1 MRVLLVTQYFYPE
14 NFKSNDIAL
23 ELTKRGHD
31 VTVLTGLP
39 NYPEG
44 KIYESYGFFKKTKE
58 NCLEIKIIR
67 TWLVPRGKGG
77 GIRLFLNYFSWA
89 FFASIRAVFLSFQKQ
104 FDVILVH
111 EPSPITQGFPAIV
124 VSKIQKIPLH
134 FWVLDLWPESL
145 TSAGGIKN
153 KYVLSIFTKMVKYIY
168 NNSDTILISSKGFK
182 ESILEK
188 GDYNDKLVYFPNWA
202 EDSILEGSLN
212 YPIPD
217 LPKGFKIIFAGNIGV
232 AQDVNSIIK
241 AALILKKRTN
251 IHFVFIGDGRSK
263 VDLED
268 FVIENNLNQTVHFL
282 GRFPIIAMKTFFNQA
297 DVLLVSLKDELIFN
311 LTVPAK
317 LQAYLCTQKPILGML
332 NGEGASIISDANC
345 GLFAKAGDFKGL
357 SEKIVELYEMSNE
370 QRNILGRNGFEYF
383 KKNFTMSK
391 CIDNLECI
399 LKRKYSKRLKFRS

>member
-1 MRVLLVTQYFYPE
+1 MKQINEMRVLLVTQYFYPE

-23 ELTKRGHD
+23 ELTKRGHE

-44 KIYESYGFFKKTKE
+44 KIHENYGFFKRTKE
-58 NCLEIKIIR
+58 NYQGVKVIR

-89 FFASIRAVFLSFQKQ
+89 FFASIRAFFLSFQKK

-124 VSKIQKIPLH
+124 VKKIQKIPLH

-145 TSAGGIKN
+145 TSAGGINN
-153 KYVLSIFTKMVKYIY
+153 KYVLSFFTKMVKYIY
-168 NNSDTILISSKGFK
+168 NNSDKILVSSKGFK
-182 ESILEK
+182 ESIVAK
-188 GDYNDKLVYFPNWA
+188 GNYNDKLVYFPNWA
-202 EDSILEGSLN
+202 EDSILKGNSN

-217 LPKGFKIIFAGNIGV
+217 LPTGFKIIFAGNIGV
-232 AQDVNSIIK
+232 AQDVNSVIK
-241 AALILKKRTN
+241 TALILKEKTD

-263 VDLED
+263 VQLEN
-268 FVIENNLNQTVHFL
+268 FVLDNDLNQTVHFL
-282 GRFPIIAMKTFFNQA
+282 GRFPIDAMKTFFNQA

-311 LTVPAK
+311 VTVPAK

-332 NGEGASIISDANC
+332 NGEGAAIINDANC
-345 GLFAKAGDFKGL
+345 GLSVNAGDSNGL
-357 SEKIVELYEMSNE
+357 AEKTRQLYEMSIE
-370 QRNILGRNGFEYF
+370 ERNNLGNNGFEYYEQ
-383 KKNFTMSK
+383 NFTMNK
-391 CIDNLECI
+391 CIDNLEFI
-399 LKRKYSKRLKFRS
+399 LKKQY

>member
-23 ELTKRGHD
+23 ELTKRGHE

-44 KIYESYGFFKKTKE
+44 KIHKDYGFFKRTKE
-58 NCLEIKIIR
+58 NFQGVNVIR
-67 TWLVPRGKGG
+67 SWLVPRGKGG
-77 GIRLFLNYFSWA
+77 GVRLFFNYFSWA
-89 FFASIRAVFLSFQKQ
+89 FFASIRALFLSFQKE

-124 VSKIQKIPLH
+124 VKKIQKIPLH

-145 TSAGGIKN
+145 TSAGGINN

-168 NNSDTILISSKGFK
+168 NNSDKILVSSKGFK
-182 ESILEK
+182 ESILAK

-202 EDSILEGSLN
+202 EDSILKGNSN

-241 AALILKKRTN
+241 TALILKEKTD

-263 VDLED
+263 VQLED
-268 FVIENNLNQTVHFL
+268 FVLENDLNQTVHFL
-282 GRFPIIAMKTFFNQA
+282 GRFPIDAMKTFFNQA

-311 LTVPAK
+311 VTVPAK
-317 LQAYLCTQKPILGML
+317 LQAYLCTKKPILGML
-332 NGEGASIISDANC
+332 NGEGAAIINDANC
-345 GLFAKAGDFKGL
+345 GLSVNAGDSNGL
-357 SEKIVELYEMSNE
+357 AEKILKLYEMSNE
-370 QRNILGRNGFEYF
+370 ERNILGGNGFKYF
-383 KKNFTMSK
+383 EENFTMSK
-391 CIDNLECI
+391 CIDNLEFI
-399 LKRKYSKRLKFRS
+399 LKK

>member
-23 ELTKRGHD
+23 ELTKRGHE

-44 KIYESYGFFKKTKE
+44 KIHENYGFFKRTKE
-58 NCLEIKIIR
+58 NYQGVSVIR

-89 FFASIRAVFLSFQKQ
+89 FFASIRALFLSFQKK

-124 VSKIQKIPLH
+124 VKKIQKIPLH

-145 TSAGGIKN
+145 TSAGGINN

-168 NNSDTILISSKGFK
+168 NNSDKILVSSKGFK
-182 ESILEK
+182 ESILAK

-202 EDSILEGSLN
+202 EDSILKGNSD

-241 AALILKKRTN
+241 TALILKEKTD

-263 VDLED
+263 VQLED
-268 FVIENNLNQTVHFL
+268 FVLENDLNQTVHFL
-282 GRFPIIAMKTFFNQA
+282 GRFPIDAMKTFFNQA

-311 LTVPAK
+311 VTVPAK
-317 LQAYLCTQKPILGML
+317 LQAYLCTKKPILGML
-332 NGEGASIISDANC
+332 NGEGAAIINDANC
-345 GLFAKAGDFKGL
+345 GLSVNAGDSNGL
-357 SEKIVELYEMSNE
+357 AEKILKLYEMSNE
-370 QRNILGRNGFEYF
+370 ERNILGGNGFKYF
-383 KKNFTMSK
+383 EENFTMSK
-391 CIDNLECI
+391 CIDNLEFI
-399 LKRKYSKRLKFRS
+399 LKK